1 MLEKLFIR
9 YKIAY
14 IAGLV
19 YILPIIIAGRMFN
32 DDIGRATEGYTK
44 WGVNGRPLSDWIMEG
59 LSFGFPISN
68 LSPFTIIIALL
79 ITVLCGALLA
89 EHFGVEDKAKR
100 NILALSFIISPFYLE
115 NLSYQFDSLPMAL
128 SLLFASLAFTIQ
140 GKFRPLAGCAFG
152 TVLLI
157 GTMCLYQPSINIY
170 IILVCFAAILAGVNS
185 ESGILITALYR
196 AFSLLVAQVIY
207 SLAIVPAFIE
217 GDYNTNHSIMIT
229 EKPDPVGLL
238 FSNIQAFYDRVSNSL
253 DTTSC
258 VIAVALVVLLSLIWM
273 KSLFT
278 RNTNKNKLNFALDK
292 LTILIALPVIFICI
306 AGPLLLLY
314 KPVTNP
320 RVLLGVNAIVFIGVF
335 CATYL
340 LSRYWKY
347 LMIVPMVYAFSLS
360 AVYGNASTMQKRL
373 DEFRAIVIAK
383 DINNINRPFK
393 NLVFI
398 GMPEISNVSNKYAD
412 NFPVIRQLIT
422 PSIRENWVFANYFM
436 RQYGVYLNYIHIR
449 KGRTT
454 RNSLC
459 KQGGFIANDDYFIM
473 HNSDTVII
481 DFTKCKDSN

>member
-1 MLEKLFIR
+1 MLEKLFSR

-196 AFSLLVAQVIY
+196 AISLLVAQVIY

-253 DTTSC
+253 DTTAC

-373 DEFRAIVIAK
+373 DEFRAAAIAK
-383 DINNINRPFK
+383 DINN
-393 NLVFI
+393 
-398 GMPEISNVSNKYAD
+398 
-412 NFPVIRQLIT
+412 
-422 PSIRENWVFANYFM
+422 
-436 RQYGVYLNYIHIR
+436 
-449 KGRTT
+449 
-454 RNSLC
+454 
-459 KQGGFIANDDYFIM
+459 
-473 HNSDTVII
+473 
-481 DFTKCKDSN
+481 

>member
-1 MLEKLFIR
+1 
-9 YKIAY
+9 
-14 IAGLV
+14 
-19 YILPIIIAGRMFN
+19 
-32 DDIGRATEGYTK
+32 
-44 WGVNGRPLSDWIMEG
+44 
-59 LSFGFPISN
+59 
-68 LSPFTIIIALL
+68 
-79 ITVLCGALLA
+79 
-89 EHFGVEDKAKR
+89 
-100 NILALSFIISPFYLE
+100 
-115 NLSYQFDSLPMAL
+115 
-128 SLLFASLAFTIQ
+128 
-140 GKFRPLAGCAFG
+140 AFG

-196 AFSLLVAQVIY
+196 AISLLVAQVIY

-253 DTTSC
+253 DTTAC

-373 DEFRAIVIAK
+373 DEFRAAAIAK

-398 GMPEISNVSNKYAD
+398 GMPEISKVSNKYAD

-436 RQYGVYLNYIHIR
+436 RQYGVYLNYIHIS

-454 RNSLC
+454 RDSLC

>member
-1 MLEKLFIR
+1 MLEKLFSR

-196 AFSLLVAQVIY
+196 AISLLVAQVIY

-253 DTTSC
+253 DTTAC

-278 RNTNKNKLNFALDK
+278 RNTNKNKLNLALDK

-373 DEFRAIVIAK
+373 DEFRAAAIAK

-398 GMPEISNVSNKYAD
+398 GMPEISKVSNKYAD

-436 RQYGVYLNYIHIR
+436 RQYGVYLNYIHIS
-449 KGRTT
+449 KGRIT
-454 RNSLC
+454 RDSLC

>member
-1 MLEKLFIR
+1 MLEKLFSR

-196 AFSLLVAQVIY
+196 AISLLVAQVIY

-253 DTTSC
+253 DTTAC

-373 DEFRAIVIAK
+373 DEFRAAAIAK
-383 DINNINRPFK
+383 DINNI
-393 NLVFI
+393 
-398 GMPEISNVSNKYAD
+398 
-412 NFPVIRQLIT
+412 
-422 PSIRENWVFANYFM
+422 
-436 RQYGVYLNYIHIR
+436 
-449 KGRTT
+449 
-454 RNSLC
+454 
-459 KQGGFIANDDYFIM
+459 
-473 HNSDTVII
+473 
-481 DFTKCKDSN
+481 

>member
-1 MLEKLFIR
+1 MLEKLFSR

-196 AFSLLVAQVIY
+196 AISLLVAQVIY

-253 DTTSC
+253 DTTAC

-373 DEFRAIVIAK
+373 DEFRAAAIAK

-398 GMPEISNVSNKYAD
+398 GMPEISKVSN
-412 NFPVIRQLIT
+412 
-422 PSIRENWVFANYFM
+422 
-436 RQYGVYLNYIHIR
+436 
-449 KGRTT
+449 
-454 RNSLC
+454 
-459 KQGGFIANDDYFIM
+459 
-473 HNSDTVII
+473 
-481 DFTKCKDSN
+481 